1 MENPLFQDLESQSGL
16 TIHRLQIHDRNWI
29 SEIALDV
36 VAITNH
42 EHIRRHLIKLKEGL
56 DQSTM
61 LQRKHERQRT

>member
-1 MENPLFQDLESQSGL
+1 MPLENPLFQDLESQSGL
-16 TIHRLQIHDRNWI
+16 TIHLLQIDDHNWI

-42 EHIRRHLIKLKEGL
+42 EHVRRHLIKLKGGL

-61 LQRKHERQRT
+61 LQRKHE